1 MKHHY
6 IMSVSITHRQTTSR
20 TMTTRTSRATE
31 QSTLPQKEP
40 ALLASELTWPSIETW
55 GTNTAQCWL
64 HPVGD
69 RQYKELRVGQ
79 RIAFKYI
86 SNPSRNC
93 TVEILGKSADYE
105 KFKAIAMFG
114 PFTAEAAFPWAAYS
128 STYLVHVKKV

>member
-1 MKHHY
+1 
-6 IMSVSITHRQTTSR
+6 MSVSLTHRHTTSR
-20 TMTTRTSRATE
+20 TVTTRTPRALE
-31 QSTLPQKEP
+31 QSTVPQKEP
-40 ALLASELTWPSIETW
+40 ALLASELTWQSIETW
-55 GTNTAQCWL
+55 GTNTAQSWL

-86 SNPSRNC
+86 GTPSRNC
-93 TVEILGKSADYE
+93 TVEVLHKSADYE

>member
-1 MKHHY
+1 
-6 IMSVSITHRQTTSR
+6 MSVSITHRHTTSR
-20 TMTTRTSRATE
+20 TVTTRTPITVVE
-31 QSTLPQKEP
+31 QQQP
-40 ALLASELTWPSIETW
+40 ALLASAVTWPSIEAW
-55 GTNTAQCWL
+55 GTNTAESWL

-93 TVEILGKSADYE
+93 TVEVLHKSADYE
-105 KFKAIAMFG
+105 KFKAIEMFG
-114 PFTAEAAFPWAAYS
+114 PFTAEAAFPWVKYS